1 MGVMSFWFDPLKG
14 GRTPHRGVDVEGQ
27 ARTTVDNAHANVNEK
42 GRKETLGR
50 RAFGLVLLG
59 FRHEGKW

>member
-1 MGVMSFWFDPLKG
+1 
-14 GRTPHRGVDVEGQ
+14 VDVEGQ